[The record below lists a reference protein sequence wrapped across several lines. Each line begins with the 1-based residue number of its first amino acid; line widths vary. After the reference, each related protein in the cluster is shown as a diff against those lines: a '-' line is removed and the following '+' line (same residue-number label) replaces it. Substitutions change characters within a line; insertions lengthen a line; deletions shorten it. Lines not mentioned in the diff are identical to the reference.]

1 MFRRLFSRLFFNSMV
16 VLLAAIGVFGLVLGN
31 ILSEAQY
38 QTVVRQ
44 MVEDAKDI
52 AQNYNYLLNRQIS
65 GQVMADAISRR
76 CRKTR
81 SCGLSGA
88 TGSPFPSRALAMRTL
103 QPSFPMT
110 RRNT

>member
-65 GQVMADAISRR
+65 GQVMADAISSVAEDSEL
-76 CRKTR
+76 C
-81 SCGLSGA
+81 SSGA